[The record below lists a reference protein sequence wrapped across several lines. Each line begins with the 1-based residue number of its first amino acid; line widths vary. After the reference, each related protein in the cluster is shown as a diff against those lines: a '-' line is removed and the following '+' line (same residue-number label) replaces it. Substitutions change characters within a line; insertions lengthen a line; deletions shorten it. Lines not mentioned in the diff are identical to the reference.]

1 MAVTTPF
8 INYEIEMFMS
18 ERIRK
23 IANFVLILVFTA
35 LLTCCAAAPSQ
46 ETSQTNSETVQ
57 EIVSG
62 EQSQETS
69 QTENTTE
76 EFTTQTIYS
85 EETSQVE
92 KITDKICIQ
101 IGDYK
106 FTATLEK
113 TTAANELFQMLEEA
127 PLVLELDDYSG
138 FEKVGPLGKSLTRS
152 DKQTTTQKGD
162 IVLYNGSN
170 IVMFYGSNS
179 WSYTRLAKVDDLTNW
194 EEALGSRSVTVTLS
208 LI

>member
-1 MAVTTPF
+1 
-8 INYEIEMFMS
+8 MFMS
-18 ERIRK
+18 EHIRK
-23 IANFVLILVFTA
+23 IANFVLILVFTT

-57 EIVSG
+57 EIVSE

-76 EFTTQTIYS
+76 EFTTQTFYS
-85 EETSQVE
+85 EETSKVE

-179 WSYTRLAKVDDLTNW
+179 WSYTRLGKIDDLTNW
-194 EEALGSRSVTVTLS
+194 EEALGSGSITITLS
-208 LI
+208 LL

>member
-1 MAVTTPF
+1 MSGR
-8 INYEIEMFMS
+8 IE
-18 ERIRK
+18 K
-23 IANFVLILVFTA
+23 IVSCILIPSFTM
-35 LLTCCAAAPSQ
+35 LLTCCATVPSQ
-46 ETSQTNSETVQ
+46 EVSQTDSETVQ
-57 EIVSG
+57 EIVSE

-76 EFTTQTIYS
+76 ELTVQTTYS

-113 TTAANELFQMLEEA
+113 TVAANELFQMLEDA

-179 WSYTRLAKVDDLTNW
+179 WSYTRLGKIDDLTNW
-194 EEALGSRSVTVTLS
+194 EDALGSGSVTVTLS
-208 LI
+208 LL